1 MRPPD
6 GRGAAPLTTETA
18 PKETET
24 TATAKSRMPHVHGT
38 ASPGHSGPALATLV
52 GYVTDGTDRAP
63 LDRLCAA
70 ARDGRALVD
79 GGADRTTVA
88 VALVVAAEVAGVP
101 RRVAETVL
109 LRTMR
114 GAR

>member
-1 MRPPD
+1 VSPPSNEK
-6 GRGAAPLTTETA
+6 GAAPARTA
-18 PKETET
+18 PHTQDPAAT
-24 TATAKSRMPHVHGT
+24 RLTGSRASQGTATPDT
-38 ASPGHSGPALATLV
+38 SGPALDTLV
-52 GYVTDGTDRAP
+52 GYVTGGTDRAP

-70 ARDGRALVD
+70 ALDGRALVE

-88 VALVVAAEVAGVP
+88 VALVVAAEAAGVP